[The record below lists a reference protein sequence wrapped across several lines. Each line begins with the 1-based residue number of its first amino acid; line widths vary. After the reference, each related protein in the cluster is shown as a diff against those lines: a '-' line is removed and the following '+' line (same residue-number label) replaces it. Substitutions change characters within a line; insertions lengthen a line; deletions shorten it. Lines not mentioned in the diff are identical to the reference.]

1 MQVDARGAQLVAAAL
16 ESLFNGAADAD
27 KLCACRLDD
36 LTQTAQRF
44 AAGKEIVDD
53 QNTVAGMDSLF

>member
-1 MQVDARGAQLVAAAL
+1 MQVDARGTQLVAAAL
-16 ESLFNGAADAD
+16 EALFNGAADAD
-27 KLCACRLDD
+27 QLCTGCLND

-53 QNTVAGMDSLF
+53 QNAVAGVDPLL